1 MLGST
6 GVLGEDGQAVDI
18 PARKRRAILAALVLR
33 REGASA
39 DALLDLVWGDSP
51 QRAGHGSLHSYVSGL
66 RRALEP
72 GLGPRQRPTTLLTT
86 DQGYRLA
93 LPPDHVDAHVFADT
107 VRSRHRA
114 LAPLASQLAGGDQAG
129 WPARAEVSAHVDAL
143 EQALASWAGD
153 PYADLPDHP
162 TSSPSARR
170 WRSCA

>member
-1 MLGST
+1 VLGTT
-6 GVLGEDGQAVDI
+6 GVVGEDGLPVDI

-93 LPPDHVDAHVFADT
+93 LPPDHVDARRPGRRGR
-107 VRSRHRA
+107 RSPSTSTRSSR
-114 LAPLASQLAGGDQAG
+114 LSRPG
-129 WPARAEVSAHVDAL
+129 PATRT
-143 EQALASWAGD
+143 
-153 PYADLPDHP
+153 PTCRTTR
-162 TSSPSARR
+162 TSSPSAAR